1 MTEIEIPSNI
11 TKIVVDS
18 EVIDVRID
26 EGSGTLFLNANFSP
40 QIIDSNFREVEMR
53 LNQIEGTIRTQGIN
67 INKLENKVNVI
78 NAING
83 R

>member
-1 MTEIEIPSNI
+1 MAEIEIPSNI

-18 EVIDVRID
+18 EDIDVRFD
-26 EGSGTLFLNANFSP
+26 EGSGTLFLNTNFSP

-53 LNQIEGTIRTQGIN
+53 LNQIEGAIRTQGIN